1 MVPKQQEGV
10 DQVFHELKISTGT
23 VEDVLKEWMKDCK
36 IDKHITYHCSRHTAA
51 TLAISAGAELYSVS
65 KILGHRNLVSTQ
77 VYAKVNLDKKIE
89 TVNLTKGGVRL
100 RTIRTD
106 LHKICDAM
114 RKIDYICSV
123 SCIYRAGTQKK
134 KEKRIMAKPIKETPV
149 LYDDDAERLEMAA
162 HNVVPLT
169 DEERKE
175 IMKAYEDV
183 KRCCAL

>member
-1 MVPKQQEGV
+1 
-10 DQVFHELKISTGT
+10 
-23 VEDVLKEWMKDCK
+23 
-36 IDKHITYHCSRHTAA
+36 
-51 TLAISAGAELYSVS
+51 
-65 KILGHRNLVSTQ
+65 
-77 VYAKVNLDKKIE
+77 
-89 TVNLTKGGVRL
+89 
-100 RTIRTD
+100 
-106 LHKICDAM
+106 M

-123 SCIYRAGTQKK
+123 SCISRAGTHKK

-175 IMKAYEDV
+175 IMKAYDDV